1 MGSDIRSLQRELSAA
16 LLTVALIACAG
27 SRSKVSPIGTVP
39 ELLTFRVVGAECYRL
54 SYSDAVRTASAR
66 LFPTWFALLPG
77 ADSGS
82 VAARHHPQFDDQSW
96 AGVSKYARWKRFT
109 PDSLEVMFSGSY
121 EAISIH
127 VARIGPHLIG
137 RATWLSDVIGPDPKP
152 SMHVIGNREDCP
164 QNVSPAA

>member
-1 MGSDIRSLQRELSAA
+1 MSSGHQKFAAGIVSA

-54 SYSDAVRTASAR
+54 SYSDAVRPASAR

-82 VAARHHPQFDDQSW
+82 VAARHHPQLDDQSW
-96 AGVSKYARWKRFT
+96 AGVSKYARWKRLT
-109 PDSLEVMFSGSY
+109 PDSLDVMFSGSY

-137 RATWLSDVIGPDPKP
+137 RAT
-152 SMHVIGNREDCP
+152 
-164 QNVSPAA
+164 

>member
-1 MGSDIRSLQRELSAA
+1 MSSGHLKFAAGIVSA

-27 SRSKVSPIGTVP
+27 SGSKVSPVSTVP
-39 ELLTFRVVGAECYRL
+39 EPRTFRVVSAECYSL

-82 VAARHHPQFDDQSW
+82 VAARHHPQLDDQSW
-96 AGVSKYARWKRFT
+96 AVVSQYARWKRFT
-109 PDSLEVMFSGSY
+109 PDSLEVMFSGNY

-127 VARIGPHLIG
+127 VARIGPRLIG

-152 SMHVIGNREDCP
+152 SMQVIGNREDCP
-164 QNVSPAA
+164 PNVSPAT